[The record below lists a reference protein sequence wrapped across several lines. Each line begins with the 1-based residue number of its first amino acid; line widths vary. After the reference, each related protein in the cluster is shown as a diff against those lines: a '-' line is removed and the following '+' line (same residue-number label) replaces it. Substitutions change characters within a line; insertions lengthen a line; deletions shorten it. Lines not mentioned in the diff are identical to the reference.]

1 MFITAAW
8 MSPGRVLPASR
19 SVRGPAEWRKLAE
32 TSNKEQ
38 NAYQHLYDL
47 RTSGFESLFS
57 DSHCWKYALAQAE
70 FNGEPPDQNCLDQNG
85 QQKRQKR
92 SETFNQPSQH
102 VLPDIQDYHAV
113 LHKTVGWKL
122 TGGLSNRKYPK
133 NSKKDS
139 WRVKKTYQKDE
150 KNWRDEDIWQ
160 QSGVTSSS
168 LSWDKRPI
176 PKTMTF

>member
-113 LHKTVGWKL
+113 LHKTVTWAESL
-122 TGGLSNRKYPK
+122 PEASATENIRKIAKKEAGDLKK
-133 NSKKDS
+133 N
-139 WRVKKTYQKDE
+139 YQKDE
-150 KNWRDEDIWQ
+150 KT
-160 QSGVTSSS
+160 GGM
-168 LSWDKRPI
+168 
-176 PKTMTF
+176 KTFGSNLE